1 VLNEAY
7 QDTQGTFEDS
17 TTNEREKRVRQMDGV
32 FNWIAD
38 KLWDG
43 GKEEWLEPVKR
54 VHSQQV
60 IGALRKFSR
69 DLASDLSERAA
80 EQSAIFGQELV
91 SKMTVAARVTF
102 KDDVDVSII
111 IRSVKAVVNEITT
124 PEFELDDAEVRALKA
139 SGVLREQ
146 EANAFLEAATAAVIG
161 LREQAD
167 VQITAFVDDLFK
179 NCLPK
184 TIADDFFS
192 DMLARIDDL
201 QAEAENAQRTIDELA
216 RAQHALEVF

>member
-1 VLNEAY
+1 
-7 QDTQGTFEDS
+7 
-17 TTNEREKRVRQMDGV
+17 
-32 FNWIAD
+32 
-38 KLWDG
+38 
-43 GKEEWLEPVKR
+43 
-54 VHSQQV
+54 V

-201 QAEAENAQRTIDELA
+201 QAEVENAQRTIDELA